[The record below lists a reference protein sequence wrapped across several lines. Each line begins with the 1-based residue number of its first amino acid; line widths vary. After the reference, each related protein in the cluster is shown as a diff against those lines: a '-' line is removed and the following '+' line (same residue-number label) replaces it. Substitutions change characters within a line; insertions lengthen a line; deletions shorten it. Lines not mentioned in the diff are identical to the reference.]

1 MDAERISIAKACQEG
16 AHDNSLSFP
25 EFVDKLI
32 AAGFEGYTV
41 DYRRN
46 AQAFYLPD
54 GGSVVLEMHPYAGS
68 VAANFDA
75 VEVERLV
82 RWAQANPADYSYV
95 ALREG
100 EGGRLRG
107 ISRLVPR
114 PTCRLFRA
122 HRRDPCRALPQVTG
136 RVVGRISDCLGLG
149 TGCMRAS
156 LGAGAP

>member
-25 EFVDKLI
+25 EFVGKLI

-54 GGSVVLEMHPYAGS
+54 GDSVVLEMHPYAGS

-75 VEVERLV
+75 AEVERLV
-82 RWAQANPADYSYV
+82 RWAQANPADYRYV
-95 ALREG
+95 AFCQKVKAAGCAGYLVSFL
-100 EGGRLRG
+100 GR
-107 ISRLVPR
+107 
-114 PTCRLFRA
+114 
-122 HRRDPCRALPQVTG
+122 
-136 RVVGRISDCLGLG
+136 RVVYFGR
-149 TGCMRAS
+149 TAETHVEHF
-156 LGAGAP
+156 PK